1 MKKRTIFQIV
11 LALVVIALGVWLFY
25 IIVNPLRFDKEV
37 SKRESAVIERIKDIR
52 TAERAYKQLYTV
64 YTGDFDE
71 LIRFVLNDSLTYE
84 RSFGSADDS
93 VAVAQGLVR
102 TEKFKKA
109 VIDTIFSPRKL
120 SAEAVRQLKFI
131 PYGEGAEYYLAAK
144 TLVTESRVP
153 VPVFE
158 CKAPYKL
165 FLGDLN
171 HQLLVNLIDDR
182 KIINKYPGIKV
193 GSLEVATNDAG
204 NWE

>member
-25 IIVNPLRFDKEV
+25 IIVTPLRFDKEV
-37 SKRESAVIERIKDIR
+37 SHREVAVIERIKDIR
-52 TAERAYKQLYTV
+52 TAERAYKQLYSE

-93 VAVAQGLVR
+93 VAVARGLVR
-102 TEKFKKA
+102 TEKYKKA
-109 VIDTIFSPRKL
+109 VIDTIFSPKKL
-120 SAEAVRQLKFI
+120 NVEAVRQLKYI
-131 PYGEGAEYYLAAK
+131 PYGEGAEYYLAA
-144 TLVTESRVP
+144 TRLVTESRVP

-165 FLGDLN
+165 FLSDLN
-171 HQLLVNLIDDR
+171 EQLLINLIDDR
-182 KIINKYPGIKV
+182 KIINKYPGVKV